1 MSHIPTKNF
10 AKKNTTFKNKQFLFW
25 HNMWKTPLY
34 KSEVMFA
41 TSTNIGMLLSYV
53 KNNDLLYRVKQQ
65 GTLHVKFESNLKLD
79 LVNL

>member
-1 MSHIPTKNF
+1 
-10 AKKNTTFKNKQFLFW
+10 
-25 HNMWKTPLY
+25 MWKTPLY